1 MGLTGT
7 LSDLGPFALAGL
19 AVSLSILLFSLACY
33 LAAFPRR
40 RRDARAVRGSDS
52 RRVTPTD

>member
-1 MGLTGT
+1 MGLTRS

-19 AVSLSILLFSLACY
+19 TVSLSILLFTLVCY

-40 RRDARAVRGSDS
+40 RRDARAIRGSG
-52 RRVTPTD
+52 THGPGTHG